1 MKKTSVISIF
11 IVFLLSIVI
20 VGFFG
25 VRMKVYDPIIYVS
38 GITWDSSEFEKDKVS
53 FFVKKYTE
61 EEKEEQS
68 INFDA
73 RLDYYLMGFDGPIKL
88 NIKCR
93 PNPENATN
101 PNLNYYFDN
110 TGKDVQKVI
119 LSDNTVDI
127 MFNEP
132 VGITLYVASTD
143 GRNVTYTIRINVIDE
158 SMIFPN

>member
-68 INFDA
+68 IDFDA
-73 RLDYYLMGFDGPIKL
+73 RLDYYLMGFNGPIEL

-110 TGKDVQKVI
+110 TGKDVQKAI
-119 LSDNTVDI
+119 LPDNTVDI

-158 SMIFPN
+158 SSIFPN